1 MKQIETLKRMGNE
14 IEPEMELL
22 GLYLH
27 RENENNSSV
36 CFPECEV
43 DLAKIHLSYV
53 LEPDKRFL
61 HLFYTTYVL

>member
-27 RENENNSSV
+27 RENESNSSV
-36 CFPECEV
+36 CF
-43 DLAKIHLSYV
+43 S
-53 LEPDKRFL
+53 
-61 HLFYTTYVL
+61 